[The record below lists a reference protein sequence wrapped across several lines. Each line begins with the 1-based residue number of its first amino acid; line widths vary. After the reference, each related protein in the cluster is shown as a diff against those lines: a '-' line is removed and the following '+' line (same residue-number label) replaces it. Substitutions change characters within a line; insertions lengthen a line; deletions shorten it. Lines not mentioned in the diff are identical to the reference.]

1 MGALVAVVCKKGG
14 DAAATASAML
24 EALKVRSVEAY
35 GIASP
40 SVVEIEKSIER
51 FQNQIS
57 SSIIIGYAFSRIL
70 NRDRPQPLRLEDA
83 VVVFDGRVFP
93 SNQRICD
100 AEAFVRK
107 VSRNRERSIQT
118 FVKETEGDFAF
129 AIAEPERLIVG
140 RDALGVRPLY
150 YGENQDFVGLAS
162 EQTPLWKIGID
173 HVHPFPP
180 GHLALVDRQGF
191 KFSLAKRLP
200 DLKRKQVTMKAASQ
214 RLRIL
219 LERTVRERVSG
230 LKKVAVAFSGGLDSS
245 VVAFLAKKS
254 GVDVE
259 LVHVS
264 LKNQSETEHAK
275 KMADELKLPI
285 HSYSYTEEDVLEDLP
300 TVLCLIEEPDPVKTS
315 IGIPFY
321 WAAEKSTELAIRVML
336 AGQGADEL
344 FGGYR
349 RYVDAYLRK
358 GGEKTQKTIY
368 RDVANMHRINFE
380 RDFKICNFHG
390 VEMRL
395 PYATYEMAKL
405 AVELPIEV
413 KLQPS
418 DTTLRKLVLRET
430 ARNLG
435 LPRAITD
442 RPKKALQYATGV
454 SATLKKI
461 ALKNHLPLNEYLRQ
475 VFYSATKRMVFYD

>member
-1 MGALVAVVCKKGG
+1 MGALVAVVHKKGG
-14 DAAATASAML
+14 DAAATALVML
-24 EALKVRSVEAY
+24 ETLKIRNVEAY

-40 SVVEIEKSIER
+40 NAIKIEKSIER

-57 SSIIIGYAFSRIL
+57 SPIVIGYAFSRIL
-70 NRDRPQPLRLEDA
+70 NRDKPQPWKLEDA
-83 VVVFDGRVFP
+83 AVVFDGRVFP
-93 SNQRICD
+93 ANQRSCD
-100 AEAFVRK
+100 AEAFAQK
-107 VSRNRERSIQT
+107 VSGNRERSVQT
-118 FVKETEGDFAF
+118 FIKETEGDFAL

-162 EQTPLWKIGID
+162 ERKALWKIGIEQ
-173 HVHPFPP
+173 VHSFPP
-180 GHLALVDRQGF
+180 GHLALVGKQGF
-191 KFSLAKRLP
+191 KFSLARRLTH
-200 DLKRKQVTMKAASQ
+200 LKPKQVTVKAASQ
-214 RLRIL
+214 RLQTL
-219 LERTVRERVSG
+219 LERAVRERVSG
-230 LKKVAVAFSGGLDSS
+230 LEEVAMAFSGGLDSS
-245 VVAFLAKKS
+245 IVAFLAEKS
-254 GVDVE
+254 GVNVE
-259 LVHVS
+259 LIHVS

-275 KMADELKLPI
+275 RMADELKLPI
-285 HSYSYTEEDVLEDLP
+285 HCYAYTEEDVVEDVP

-321 WAAEKSTELAIRVML
+321 WAAERSAELTVRVML

-344 FGGYR
+344 FAGYK

-358 GGEKTQKTIY
+358 GSEKAQKIIF
-368 RDVANMHRINFE
+368 RDIVEMHKNNFE

-395 PYATYEMAKL
+395 PYATYEIAKL
-405 AVELPIEV
+405 AAELPIEV

-418 DTTLRKLVLRET
+418 DSTLRKLVLRQT

-435 LPRAITD
+435 LPQAIAD

-454 SATLKKI
+454 STILRKI
-461 ALKNHLPLNEYLRQ
+461 ARKNHLPLNEYLQR
-475 VFYSATKRMVFYD
+475 VFHSTLKRMKFYD